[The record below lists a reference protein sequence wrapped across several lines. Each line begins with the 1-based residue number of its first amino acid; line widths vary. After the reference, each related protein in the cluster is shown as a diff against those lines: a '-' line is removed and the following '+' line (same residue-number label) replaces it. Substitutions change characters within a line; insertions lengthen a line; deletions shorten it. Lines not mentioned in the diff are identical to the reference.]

1 MFSVFT
7 KLKWFFKENWGRYTT
22 AVILLT
28 VANIIEV
35 IPPKIIGNTIDAI
48 HTKELTAELLWN
60 YIIAL
65 VALLFAAYIVNFIWQ
80 YQLFGGANVLQKD
93 LRMKLMDHFLRMRPP
108 FYERNRTG
116 DLMARSTN
124 DLQAVSETAGFGIM
138 TLLDSTLYLG
148 TIIIMMGVT
157 TSWKLTLAALLPLP
171 LLAIAL
177 QQIGKFIHK
186 RYTISQAAFG
196 ELNDSVLEAVEG
208 VRVVRAYVQEREMEK
223 QFAQKT
229 EEVVEKNL
237 RVSRVNGLFAP
248 VSKFITAFSYVI
260 GLGYG
265 AYLVSI
271 NDITVGSL
279 VAFNVYLGMAVWP
292 MMAIGELINTMQ
304 QGNASLDRVSE
315 TLNEKEDVPNPK
327 ERKVVQTPTTIRFND
342 VSFQYPLSKSLNLKN
357 VNIELHR
364 GETLGIVGK
373 TGSGKT
379 TIVKQ
384 LLREYPHGEGEV
396 EIANEAIQL
405 QDKEQVLN
413 WIGYV
418 PQSHI
423 LFSRTIRDNIRFG
436 KPDATEEEIA
446 RAIRMANF
454 EDDLKRLPDGLD
466 TMVGEKGISLSGG
479 QKQRISIARAFIRNP
494 EILILDDSL
503 SAVDAKTESRIIDN
517 IQNERKDKT
526 TIIVTHRL
534 SAILHA
540 EKIIVVDDG
549 EIIQYG
555 THDELVNQS
564 GWYQEQF
571 KLQQVKGGE

>member
-1 MFSVFT
+1 
-7 KLKWFFKENWGRYTT
+7 
-22 AVILLT
+22 
-28 VANIIEV
+28 
-35 IPPKIIGNTIDAI
+35 
-48 HTKELTAELLWN
+48 
-60 YIIAL
+60 
-65 VALLFAAYIVNFIWQ
+65 
-80 YQLFGGANVLQKD
+80 
-93 LRMKLMDHFLRMRPP
+93 MRPP

-384 LLREYPHGEGEV
+384 LLREYPHGEGDV

-436 KPDATEEEIA
+436 KPDATEEDIA

-540 EKIIVVDDG
+540 EKIVVVDDG

-555 THDELVNQS
+555 THDELVRQP

>member
-1 MFSVFT
+1 
-7 KLKWFFKENWGRYTT
+7 
-22 AVILLT
+22 
-28 VANIIEV
+28 
-35 IPPKIIGNTIDAI
+35 
-48 HTKELTAELLWN
+48 
-60 YIIAL
+60 
-65 VALLFAAYIVNFIWQ
+65 
-80 YQLFGGANVLQKD
+80 
-93 LRMKLMDHFLRMRPP
+93 
-108 FYERNRTG
+108 
-116 DLMARSTN
+116 
-124 DLQAVSETAGFGIM
+124 
-138 TLLDSTLYLG
+138 
-148 TIIIMMGVT
+148 
-157 TSWKLTLAALLPLP
+157 
-171 LLAIAL
+171 
-177 QQIGKFIHK
+177 
-186 RYTISQAAFG
+186 
-196 ELNDSVLEAVEG
+196 
-208 VRVVRAYVQEREMEK
+208 MEK

-384 LLREYPHGEGEV
+384 LLREYPHGEGDV

-436 KPDATEEEIA
+436 KPDATEEDIA

-540 EKIIVVDDG
+540 EKIVVVDDG

-555 THDELVNQS
+555 THDELVRQL